1 LDYYAYLDLA
11 KELAAPDEELDGHAK
26 EARQRSA
33 VSRAYYAL
41 FLTTRDAFDPEYKY
55 RPPAEGNSHIKLWKQ
70 LKCDLDADIRDIG
83 RLGSDLG
90 AARVAADYG
99 EFILDLHK
107 FVADALDNAEE
118 LKLALSR
125 VGV

>member
-1 LDYYAYLDLA
+1 MDYYAYLDLA
-11 KELAAPDEELDGHAK
+11 KELAAPDEGLDSHDK

-55 RPPAEGNSHIKLWKQ
+55 RPPAEGNSHAKLWKK
-70 LKCDLDADIRDIG
+70 LKSDPDMDVRDIG

-90 AARVAADYG
+90 ASRIAADYG

-118 LKLALSR
+118 LKLALDR
-125 VGV
+125 AGV